1 MSQKKAGVRS
11 SGRVVKETHFET
23 DPEIAVARSLRYEH
37 RDTKFVF
44 TNGQKILVASIE
56 NDKWPLGTTL
66 DEKLSLKPGD
76 PVKIILNRLPC
87 DVTFL
92 GRGSAKAASS
102 YKTKAELRLIKGLEL
117 EFLDCPPVQPTKKS
131 LSQNPLTIVADTV
144 TAQEVTVT
152 PVSSQNQSSQVFSQA
167 SQPVKRKLVRKD
179 NVEVFRE
186 QTFEENV
193 PTESPLLLFKPDAS
207 LPQTSDSQVAQVI
220 KAYKYLNFLSLLRF
234 LKLADCLGFLFA
246 SWCSRILF
254 R

>member
-1 MSQKKAGVRS
+1 MSQKKAGVRG

-76 PVKIILNRLPC
+76 PVKIILSRLPC

-102 YKTKAELRLIKGLEL
+102 YKTKAELRLSKGLEL
-117 EFLDCPPVQPTKKS
+117 EFLDCPPVQQTQKS
-131 LSQNPLTIVADTV
+131 LSQNPLTILADT
-144 TAQEVTVT
+144 QEVTAT

-167 SQPVKRKLVRKD
+167 SQPVKRKLVLKN

-220 KAYKYLNFLSLLRF
+220 KEYRYLNFLSLLRF
-234 LKLADCLGFLFA
+234 LKLAACLGLLVLPN
-246 SWCSRILF
+246 SYSLTSV
-254 R
+254 